1 TDSTAVSAFVG
12 EHSAPAWGDLN
23 GDGLPD
29 LVVGNARGG
38 LHFAWG
44 MAYRPPVPDTS
55 NEPPVFTEAL
65 ELGGVSIYPNPNG
78 GLFHLELP
86 VAATVE
92 VFAANGRLC
101 RRLQSGAGTATLR
114 IDRPGLY
121 LLRITGGGRT
131 MVKRVIVR

>member
-1 TDSTAVSAFVG
+1 MPAFVG

-44 MAYRPPVPDTS
+44 MAYRPAVPDTS
-55 NEPPVFTEAL
+55 GKPPVAVENL
-65 ELGGVSIYPNPNG
+65 ELEGVSVYPNPSG
-78 GLFHLELP
+78 GLFHIELP

-92 VFAANGRLC
+92 VFTVSGRLC
-101 RRLQSGAGTATLR
+101 RRLQLGAGTATLR
-114 IDRPGLY
+114 IDRSGLY
-121 LLRITGGGRT
+121 LLRITGAGRT
-131 MVKRVIVR
+131 AVKRLIVR